1 MQRSKL
7 LHKMG
12 QSLQVKMKL
21 QVPKKFLSLKLVKQR
36 EHNKQ
41 PEQGRKIIYLQ
52 KNKGIKQVLRKKKK
66 IKRRLEKLSRRL

>member
-1 MQRSKL
+1 
-7 LHKMG
+7 MG

-52 KNKGIKQVLRKKKK
+52 KNKEIKQVLRKKKK
-66 IKRRLEKLSRRL
+66 IKKRLEKLSRRL